1 MKIMV
6 LGATGYLGFNIVKRL
21 LREPDIYLT
30 VAVRDFE
37 KLRSLFTRE
46 QLQNVSVVS
55 CELSLIEYVLRE
67 NEYDYIINTVCTYKP
82 DEKSLYADMFASN
95 LSFPLNILNLGIKYN
110 VKKFLTIGTTLSSEV
125 NVYSFS
131 KNKFAE
137 FGKYLSEHGQID
149 FIELKLEMFFGGE
162 HETSERFIKHCVLK
176 LKRNEL
182 LELTDGTQIRDMIRV
197 EDVIEVIVKILKETD
212 WKGYHQFSLGYGE
225 AHSIRETVEYMKNI
239 MHSNSKLH
247 FGALPMR
254 RGEQDSVA
262 DVSWLKDIDY
272 HFLYSWSTGLNK
284 EMEDVQ

>member
-21 LREPDIYLT
+21 LREPDISLT

-37 KLRSLFTRE
+37 KLRSLFTRK
-46 QLQNVSVVS
+46 QLQNVSVIS

-67 NEYDYIINTVCTYKP
+67 NEFDYIINTVCTYKP
-82 DEKSLYADMFASN
+82 DEKSLYADMFVSN

-162 HETSERFIKHCVLK
+162 HETSERFIKNCVLK

-212 WKGYHQFSLGYGE
+212 WKGYHQFCLGYGE
-225 AHSIRETVEYMKNI
+225 AHSIRETVEYMKNVI
-239 MHSNSKLH
+239 QSNSKLH

-272 HFLYSWSTGLNK
+272 HFKYSWSTGLNK
-284 EMEDVQ
+284 EMEDVH